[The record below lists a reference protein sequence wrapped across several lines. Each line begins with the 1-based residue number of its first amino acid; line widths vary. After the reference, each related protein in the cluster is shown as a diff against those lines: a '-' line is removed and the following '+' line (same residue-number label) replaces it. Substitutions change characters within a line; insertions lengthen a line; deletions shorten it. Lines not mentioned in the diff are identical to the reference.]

1 MVTLPYELEGGVGEV
16 RDAVGNVAG
25 GDEMFGG
32 GEEDFAEL
40 GFTGTCGGGWLKKR
54 KGLLSFPSEGL
65 PVRFPQV
72 GE

>member
-1 MVTLPYELEGGVGEV
+1 MCDLLVESGYVRVVGVGGAELVTLPYELEGGVGEV

-40 GFTGTCGGGWLKKR
+40 GFTGTC
-54 KGLLSFPSEGL
+54 
-65 PVRFPQV
+65 
-72 GE
+72 

>member
-1 MVTLPYELEGGVGEV
+1 MWVVGVGGAELVTLPYELEGGVGEV

-40 GFTGTCGGGWLKKR
+40 GFTGTC
-54 KGLLSFPSEGL
+54 
-65 PVRFPQV
+65 
-72 GE
+72 